1 MLRRLLPI
9 VCAGFVLSAHA
20 LELGDYLPEG
30 VPYDPAVPVP
40 ASVLG
45 DEVGT
50 WHVRHDQLVRYME
63 VLAEASPRVVLQETG
78 RTHEGRRLLLMAV
91 SSPENI
97 RNLDRLRQVHLEEG
111 RSGRVDPE
119 APLVVWQGHSVH
131 GNEPS
136 GANMSLL
143 LAYHLAAGGG
153 EVEALLE
160 DTIVLIDPALNPD
173 GVARFA
179 QWANSHKSK
188 NLVGD
193 PQSREH
199 QEVWPNGRT
208 NHYWFDLN
216 RDWLLLTHPESRA
229 RVREY
234 HRWRPH
240 VLTDFHEMGG
250 NATYF
255 FQPGVPE
262 RRHPMTPEGNHLLT
276 AKIAEFHARS
286 LDRRGR
292 RYYAEETFDDFYYG
306 KGSTYPDVQG
316 TIGILFEQASSRGH
330 LMQTDHGLLTFP
342 TTIDNQ
348 FRTALSTLE
357 AADAL
362 RGELKAWQ
370 AGFDGEARKLAAR
383 DTDRAYVFGDGGD
396 PARARELIE
405 ILTRH
410 RIEVRGLTRDI
421 ELEGRAF
428 VAGQAWV
435 VPLDQPQYR
444 LAKAVF
450 ERRTDFVDE
459 TFYDVSSF
467 NLALSFNLPFAA
479 MGKSFNDALLGEAP
493 ATYDETRGRVRFPV
507 AAQAAPL
514 AADAVGWAFEWSGT
528 FAPRA
533 LQRLHAE
540 GIPAYVA
547 TEPLDVLTSDGRRRL
562 GRGTILVSANL
573 GRSGTR
579 PGEVSPSAPE
589 RPQLSAALAILER
602 IRRSDHVEVH
612 ALKSGATPT
621 GVDLGS
627 PSLRKLEPVR
637 PLLVVGR
644 GVRGY
649 EAGEL
654 WHLLDTRVDLPLS
667 MVEAPR
673 IASLDLSDYTH
684 LILVGGRYGSFRKA
698 WEDKLRDWIQDGG
711 VLVASQ
717 SGADWVTSVGLHA
730 VSRSGSEESGS
741 GEEREGSRPAG
752 PPGRKIE
759 PASDA
764 EPEPEDASPY
774 RPYAARRG
782 DRAIHVI
789 GGAIF
794 QVELDTTHPLAFG
807 YTEPLLP
814 VHRNRSNTLKP
825 SNNPYETVAR
835 YTDSPLISGYA
846 SQKRQTEIAGSA
858 AVLVSRVGRGTV
870 VRLTD
875 NPAFRGVWYGT
886 QKLFLNALFFGDV
899 IDRTS
904 ASRAVDDHTGADHV
918 H

>member
-9 VCAGFVLSAHA
+9 VCAGFVLSAQA

-30 VPYDPAVPVP
+30 VPYDPQVPVP
-40 ASVLG
+40 SSVLG
-45 DEVGT
+45 HELGT

-78 RTHEGRRLLLMAV
+78 RTHEGRRLLLMAI

-97 RNLDRLRQVHLEEG
+97 EKLDALRQAHLEEG
-111 RSGRVDPE
+111 RSGRVNPA

-153 EVEALLE
+153 GEVAALLE
-160 DTIVLIDPALNPD
+160 DTVVLIDPALNPD

-179 QWANSHKSK
+179 QWANSHKGK
-188 NLVGD
+188 NLVAD
-193 PQSREH
+193 PRSREH

-255 FQPGVPE
+255 FQPGVPD
-262 RRHPMTPEGNHLLT
+262 RRHPMTPEGNHELT
-276 AKIAEFHARS
+276 ARIAEFHARA

-292 RYYAEETFDDFYYG
+292 RYFAEETFDDFYYG

-370 AGFDGEARKLAAR
+370 ASFDGEARKLANR
-383 DTDRAYVFGDGGD
+383 DADRAFVFGDGGD
-396 PARARELIE
+396 PARARELVE

-410 RIEVRGLTRDI
+410 RIEVRELARDV

-444 LAKAVF
+444 LARAVF
-450 ERRTDFVDE
+450 ERRTEFVDE

-479 MGKSFNDALLGEAP
+479 MGKSFSGALLGEVA
-493 ATYDETRGRVRFPV
+493 ADYDETRGTVRFPV
-507 AAQAAPL
+507 APQAAPL
-514 AADAVGWAFEWSGT
+514 DAAAVGWAFEWDGT

-547 TEPLDVLTSDGRRRL
+547 TEPLDVVTSAGRRRL
-562 GRGTILVSANL
+562 GRGTVMVPSRISVVPARAR
-573 GRSGTR
+573 GRSAR
-579 PGEVSPSAPE
+579 PVPSAGSYPP
-589 RPQLSAALAILER
+589 RLRSSSVFAAAI
-602 IRRSDHVEVH
+602 I
-612 ALKSGATPT
+612 
-621 GVDLGS
+621 
-627 PSLRKLEPVR
+627 
-637 PLLVVGR
+637 
-644 GVRGY
+644 
-649 EAGEL
+649 
-654 WHLLDTRVDLPLS
+654 
-667 MVEAPR
+667 
-673 IASLDLSDYTH
+673 
-684 LILVGGRYGSFRKA
+684 
-698 WEDKLRDWIQDGG
+698 
-711 VLVASQ
+711 
-717 SGADWVTSVGLHA
+717 
-730 VSRSGSEESGS
+730 SRST
-741 GEEREGSRPAG
+741 RCAPDRRP
-752 PPGRKIE
+752 
-759 PASDA
+759 PASTWA
-764 EPEPEDASPY
+764 P
-774 RPYAARRG
+774 
-782 DRAIHVI
+782 
-789 GGAIF
+789 
-794 QVELDTTHPLAFG
+794 
-807 YTEPLLP
+807 
-814 VHRNRSNTLKP
+814 
-825 SNNPYETVAR
+825 
-835 YTDSPLISGYA
+835 
-846 SQKRQTEIAGSA
+846 
-858 AVLVSRVGRGTV
+858 
-870 VRLTD
+870 
-875 NPAFRGVWYGT
+875 
-886 QKLFLNALFFGDV
+886 
-899 IDRTS
+899 
-904 ASRAVDDHTGADHV
+904 
-918 H
+918 